1 MVVINAVFIKSLK
14 RNPMASLQNM
24 SIDDIASLIQKA
36 NYEYYN
42 KTPLFSD
49 EIFDIIKDYMQTKA
63 PNHPILTNIGAAIAD
78 DDARKEILPYTMAS
92 LDKIKTDE
100 KVLAKWL
107 KDHDGP
113 YVVSD
118 KLDGNSALL
127 HWKACSL
134 KMYSRGDGKVGLN
147 ISHLLSFISGIP
159 SFKGQTEYA
168 IRGELIISQGDFDKV
183 KDRGANARNMVAGL
197 INAKTPDL
205 QLVKLMQFVAYEVVH
220 PKMKPS
226 EQFAHLHAT
235 GYKVADHTIISKDLT
250 VDKLSEHLVTRRRSS
265 EFEIDGIVVTN
276 DAPYKRMS
284 GNPKYSFAF
293 KSIHTLE
300 RAEVIVTH
308 VEWNLSKDGYLVP
321 VVNFGEVRLDGVT
334 IKRAHGFN
342 GKYIKDNKI
351 GPGSKLV
358 IIRSGQVIPYV
369 QEVLKASET
378 GEPQMPEVSYV
389 WSKTGVDI
397 MLAKDD
403 ANESSEVMRKNLEYL
418 FSKLE
423 VAGVGPGMVKKLF
436 AAGLTTPKTI
446 FHATKADLLK
456 ADGVKDKM
464 AEKLLKALAEASSSL
479 DCLKLMDASNIFGR
493 GIGMKKLE
501 LITKAVPGIME
512 SRQVPTVTELV
523 AIKGIEKNTAEQ
535 FLNHLAAF
543 YKFIDDN
550 GFQCARPTPLI
561 SSVVAQHSFQGMK
574 FVFTGFRDKKLEE
587 YIVSLGGTVSGSV
600 SKNTSMVV
608 CKDADE
614 ESGKLT
620 KARDLNIPILTIE
633 AFKTKFEIKI

>member
-1 MVVINAVFIKSLK
+1 MFVVNATFIKALKSNPVATLQSL
-14 RNPMASLQNM
+14 
-24 SIDDIASLIQKA
+24 SIDDIATLIQKA

-49 EIFDIIKDYMQTKA
+49 ELFDIIKDHLHTKA
-63 PNHPILTNIGAAIAD
+63 PQHPILSNVGATIAD
-78 DDARKEILPYTMAS
+78 DDARKELLPYAMAS

-100 KVLAKWL
+100 KVLTKWG
-107 KDHDGP
+107 KTHAGP
-113 YVVSD
+113 YVISD

-127 HWKACSL
+127 HWKACGL

-147 ISHLLSFISGIP
+147 ISHLLSFIRGIP
-159 SFKGQTEYA
+159 SFRGQTEYA
-168 IRGELIISQGDFDKV
+168 IRGELIISKADFDTV

-205 QLVKLMQFVAYEVVH
+205 QLVQLVQFVAYEVIH
-220 PKMKPS
+220 PKLKPS
-226 EQFAHLHAT
+226 EQFAHLHAA
-235 GYKVADHTIISKDLT
+235 GYKVAEHVVIPRDITI
-250 VDKLSEHLVTRRRSS
+250 DKLSDHLITRRKNS
-265 EFEIDGIVVTN
+265 EFEIDGIVVTD
-276 DAPYKRMS
+276 DAIYKRVS
-284 GNPKYSFAF
+284 GNPTYSFAF
-293 KSIHTLE
+293 KSIHTME

-321 VVNFGEVRLDGVT
+321 VVNFGEVQLDGVT

-342 GKYIKDNKI
+342 GKYIKDNSI
-351 GPGSKLV
+351 GPGSKLI
-358 IIRSGQVIPYV
+358 IIRSGQVIPHV

-378 GEPQMPEVSYV
+378 GDPQMPDVSYV

-403 ANESSEVMRKNLEYL
+403 ASESTEVMRKNLEYL
-418 FSKLE
+418 FTKLE

-436 AAGLTTPKTI
+436 AAGLTTPKAI

-456 ADGVKDKM
+456 ADGIKEKM
-464 AEKLLKALAEASSSL
+464 ADKLLKALADATSTL

-493 GIGMKKLE
+493 GIGMKKLT
-501 LITKAVPGIME
+501 LITKAVPGILA
-512 SRQVPTVTELV
+512 SRQVPTLLELV

-535 FLNHLAAF
+535 FLQHLADF
-543 YKFIDDN
+543 YRFLDGN
-550 GFQCARPTPLI
+550 GFKCANPTHLI
-561 SSVVAQHSFQGMK
+561 SSVTTQPSFHGMRI
-574 FVFTGFRDKKLEE
+574 VFTGFRDKGLEE
-587 YIVSLGGTVSGSV
+587 YITARSGTVSGTV

-608 CKDADE
+608 CKDDGE

-620 KARDLNIPILTIE
+620 RARELNIPILTLD
-633 AFKTKFEIKI
+633 AFKAKYQII